1 MTEETFFKQ
10 ISPIAD
16 HDFFYYVA
24 ADFSLGTNACSR
36 AYINF
41 TNKDDIFI
49 FKDKFDGYIF
59 IDGKG
64 VEYPAVVEFAPF
76 QGLPKIRSRKK
87 DNKCGTIEE
96 DPHFISFLES
106 LNNVEPEIGGKTE
119 TKLEYSYKLKDDKK
133 ITSTPLLEFLANK
146 KHDRREDK
154 KRKGDDKRKQRDDD
168 RQKKRGQ
175 VSRNMPSSIK
185 EEEKD
190 DGIVV
195 KTIKSQSMDKNRPRR
210 KEHSFE
216 LPLRNPVKSTEDEKK
231 RGGIKEDRDRDR
243 DRDRRKNDS
252 RDVKKKTEREREK
265 ERKFEKDRERY
276 FERERERNLERERK
290 EKEKEKLK
298 PIIEKE
304 KLPDKEI
311 EKKIDNIEPE
321 IKPETPKPSVKREV
335 KKYSEVRKERRARAE
350 SRQTETST
358 VKSEEDPKTEIKEDE
373 FKKPEPV
380 INIKSVSTEKE
391 FETEKPR
398 NRRSEGSRRKDKDD
412 RVDRRIKNKDRP
424 AMQIYRP
431 GKRRDDNTDGEN
443 GCTTPTDQK
452 PVPFTEK
459 EKDRE
464 RKISFKN
471 RSRRNSRTD
480 EKFERKKSESEIVFK
495 NEPSVAPSIV
505 EAEN

>member
-24 ADFSLGTNACSR
+24 ADFSLGANACSR

-96 DPHFISFLES
+96 DPHFMSFLES
-106 LNNVEPEIGGKTE
+106 LNNSEPEIGGKTE

-146 KHDRREDK
+146 KHERRDDR
-154 KRKGDDKRKQRDDD
+154 KRKGDEKRKQRDDD

-175 VSRNMPSSIK
+175 VAKSMPASIK
-185 EEEKD
+185 EEDQD

-195 KTIKSQSMDKNRPRR
+195 RTIRSQNEKGRTRR

-216 LPLRNPVKSTEDEKK
+216 LPIIRNQVKNTEDDKK
-231 RGGIKEDRDRDR
+231 RGGDR
-243 DRDRRKNDS
+243 DRDRRKNDRAS
-252 RDVKKKTEREREK
+252 DRDVKKKTEREREK

-290 EKEKEKLK
+290 EREKEEKEKLK
-298 PIIEKE
+298 PVEKE
-304 KLPDKEI
+304 KEKEKVPEKEI
-311 EKKIDNIEPE
+311 EKKVENLESE
-321 IKPETPKPSVKREV
+321 IKPEVPKPAVKREV

-350 SRQTETST
+350 SRQTETSS
-358 VKSEEDPKTEIKEDE
+358 VKTDEEPKTEKKENE
-373 FKKPEPV
+373 LKQPESSQKPEIKPV
-380 INIKSVSTEKE
+380 LTEKE
-391 FETEKPR
+391 YEPEKPR
-398 NRRSEGSRRKDKDD
+398 NRRSEGSRRKDE

-431 GKRRDDNTDGEN
+431 GKRRDDNEGETV
-443 GCTTPTDQK
+443 CTTPTDQK
-452 PVPFTEK
+452 PAE
-459 EKDRE
+459 RE

-471 RSRRNSRTD
+471 RSRRGSKTD
-480 EKFERKKSESEIVFK
+480 EKLERKKSEPEIVYK
-495 NEPSVAPSIV
+495 NEETTAGPSTV
-505 EAEN
+505 ETEN